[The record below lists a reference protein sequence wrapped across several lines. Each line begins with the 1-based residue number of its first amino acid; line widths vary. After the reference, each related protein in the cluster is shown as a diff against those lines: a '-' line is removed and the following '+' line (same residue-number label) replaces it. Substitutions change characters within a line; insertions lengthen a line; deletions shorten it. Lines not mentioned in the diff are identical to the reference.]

1 MRKNILIVI
10 LGLLPFIVFGQSSS
24 FTAGAYTGPVFS
36 WMNSAESSI
45 NSNGTN
51 LGLQLGI
58 QGEFGFG
65 DRDNYAITVGMRFAF
80 NQGGTLK
87 YDYSGNY
94 LPSSS
99 LPQEFRSGDAPLPAG
114 LDIKY
119 NVHYFEMPV
128 SIKLYTN
135 EMGHWRYFAE
145 LPILSLNVR
154 TKSRAELNGSGI
166 SFDDVQI
173 SSDYRLINMGLG
185 CGVGGSYSLN
195 SGNAVYFGLY
205 YTHNL
210 FDNIRNKGRFVRENE
225 VVSNDFKEATNLIHA
240 RVGYMF

>member
-1 MRKNILIVI
+1 MKKNILTVV
-10 LGLLPFIVFGQSSS
+10 LGLLPFFVIGQMSNFSV
-24 FTAGAYTGPVFS
+24 GAYTGPTFS
-36 WMNSAESSI
+36 WMNSAETSI

-58 QGEFGFG
+58 QGEFSFG
-65 DRDNYAITVGMRFAF
+65 DRDNYALTVGMRFAF

-87 YDYSGNY
+87 YDYAGNY

-99 LPQEFRSGDAPLPAG
+99 LPGELKSGDASLPAG

-119 NVHYFEMPV
+119 SVNYFEMPV
-128 SIKLYTN
+128 SLKLYTN

-145 LPILSLNVR
+145 LPILSLNIR

-166 SFDDVQI
+166 AQEDVHI
-173 SSDYRLINMGLG
+173 SSDYRLINMGLS
-185 CGVGGSYSLN
+185 CGVGGSYALN

-210 FDNIRNKGRFVRENE
+210 FDNIRNKGRFVRGND
-225 VVSNDFKEATNLIHA
+225 VVSNDFKETSNLIHA
-240 RVGYMF
+240 RIGYTF